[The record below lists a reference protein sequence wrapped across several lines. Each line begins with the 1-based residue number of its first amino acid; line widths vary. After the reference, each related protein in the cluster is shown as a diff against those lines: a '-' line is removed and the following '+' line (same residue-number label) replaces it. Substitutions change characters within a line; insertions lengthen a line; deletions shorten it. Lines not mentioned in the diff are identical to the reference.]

1 MPEGDTVWLAAQR
14 MHRALAGAQVLE
26 LDLRVPHLATT
37 DLSGSTVSEVR
48 PRGKHLLTRFTG
60 GPGDGLTLHT
70 HFRMDG
76 TWHLYPDGARW
87 TGGADFQ
94 VRVVLRVPGLTAVG
108 YRLPVVDLVRTD
120 DEDSVVGHLGPDV
133 LGEDWDADRAVELLA
148 ADPSRMVGDALLD
161 QRLIAGLGNIY
172 RTETCFL
179 VGVTPFTP
187 VGQLA
192 EHGTDLGRVVAVGHR
207 LLQANKARYEQVTT
221 GDLRRGRNH
230 WVFQRRTC
238 LRCGTRVLTAF
249 TGAEGVER
257 VAWWCPSCQRGPAPQ
272 AVPVRE
278 LLPRTTGR
286 TRYRP

>member
-1 MPEGDTVWLAAQR
+1 MPEGDTVWLAAKR
-14 MHRALAGAQVLE
+14 LHRALAGKE
-26 LDLRVPHLATT
+26 LVGFDLRVPQLATT
-37 DLSGSTVSEVR
+37 DLTGSTVAAVV

-76 TWHLYPDGARW
+76 TWHLYPDGETWR
-87 TGGADFQ
+87 GGAEWQ
-94 VRVVLRVPGLTAVG
+94 VRAMMRVPGTTAVG

-133 LGEDWDADRAVELLA
+133 LGPGWDAEEAVRRLA
-148 ADPSRMVGDALLD
+148 ADPERMVGDALLD

-187 VGQLA
+187 VGRLT
-192 EHGTDLGRVVAVGHR
+192 ELGTDLARVVSVGYR
-207 LLQANKARYEQVTT
+207 LLQANKDRYVQATT
-221 GDLRRGRNH
+221 GDLRKGRNH
-230 WVFQRRTC
+230 WVFERRAC
-238 LRCGTRVLTAF
+238 LRCGTRVLTAS
-249 TGAEGVER
+249 TGKAGMER
-257 VAWWCPSCQRGPAPQ
+257 VAWWCPSCQQGPAPDP
-272 AVPVRE
+272 VPVRE
-278 LLPRTTGR
+278 LLPPTTGR